1 MLNKKE
7 ISVMKTVYDVCSKNN
22 DSGIIS
28 DDFII
33 QSTPEKF
40 KLTASKV
47 DTILNQL
54 EYDGYFECIKSD
66 RKGETVNV
74 ITLKSKG
81 KAFKRELIQRRR
93 ELINTTF
100 WRVVFASLGA
110 VVALVVNRI
119 LNMMGR

>member
-1 MLNKKE
+1 MLDKKE
-7 ISVMKTVYDVCSKNN
+7 IAVMRVVYETCSKNN

-33 QSTPEKF
+33 QSTPEKYKF
-40 KLTASKV
+40 NASKV

-54 EYDGYFECIKSD
+54 EYDGYFECTKSE

-74 ITLKSKG
+74 ITLKQKG

-93 ELINTTF
+93 ELINTTV
-100 WRVVFASLGA
+100 WRVVFAALGA
-110 VVALVVNRI
+110 VVALVVRTI
-119 LNMMGR
+119 FS